1 MRPDS
6 RRGFRGDLWRV
17 ARLLTRRNQGHAA
30 RRGDLRTTILAA
42 RESRCPGA
50 SRVNAKRVWISGL
63 GPGRV
68 KTFFILQNYTRPGVI
83 HATRASED
91 IFAVSSLES
100 IRAHPRAALSDLNGH
115 TARTAVRAPQ
125 ARTAARSGLTPTMF
139 ITRVRL

>member
-17 ARLLTRRNQGHAA
+17 ARLLTRRDQGHEA

-42 RESRCPGA
+42 PASRCPGA

-83 HATRASED
+83 HATRPC
-91 IFAVSSLES
+91 VYQKLKLE
-100 IRAHPRAALSDLNGH
+100 
-115 TARTAVRAPQ
+115 
-125 ARTAARSGLTPTMF
+125 RSGDE
-139 ITRVRL
+139 VRLGWQVT